1 MDLNKLLK
9 TQWDRAGAI
18 GLTGLGALFLL
29 LGWIG
34 VSGTALLA
42 EQAPYILSGGVGGVF
57 LLGIGSTLWISADLR
72 DEWRK
77 LDRIEAAIG
86 EGVLRWEEGLDAAPA
101 PSSTLRAAPA
111 SEILDS
117 AVDVPVTVAA
127 TTAKA
132 RATGSTAKAAR
143 SASPAPRRAP
153 RAKATAA
160 AHDA

>member
-86 EGVLRWEEGLDAAPA
+86 EGVLRWEEGPDAVPAPSSARRAAPA
-101 PSSTLRAAPA
+101 P
-111 SEILDS
+111 EVLDS
-117 AVDVPVTVAA
+117 TAELPVAVAA
-127 TTAKA
+127 TKA
-132 RATGSTAKAAR
+132 HAGDSTAKAAR
-143 SASPAPRRAP
+143 SASPAPRRAS

>member
-57 LLGIGSTLWISADLR
+57 LLGIGSTLWLSADLR

-86 EGVLRWEEGLDAAPA
+86 EGVLRWEGPEPVPAPA
-101 PSSTLRAAPA
+101 FTPRSVPAP
-111 SEILDS
+111 EVLDS
-117 AVDVPVTVAA
+117 TAEVPATVGSSSRS
-127 TTAKA
+127 KA
-132 RATGSTAKAAR
+132 NGSTAKAAR
-143 SASPAPRRAP
+143 AASAAPRRAP

>member
-18 GLTGLGALFLL
+18 GLTGLGVLFLL

-42 EQAPYILSGGVGGVF
+42 EQAPYILSGGIGGVF
-57 LLGIGSTLWISADLR
+57 LLGVASTLWISADLR

-86 EGVLRWEEGLDAAPA
+86 EGILRWEEGADPVTSFAPRTVPA
-101 PSSTLRAAPA
+101 QEPLESTV
-111 SEILDS
+111 E
-117 AVDVPVTVAA
+117 VPVA
-127 TTAKA
+127 TTAVKA
-132 RATGSTAKAAR
+132 NGTAKAAR
-143 SASPAPRRAP
+143 AASTSKPTTTRRSP
-153 RAKATAA
+153 RAKAAA

>member
-29 LGWIG
+29 FGWIG

-42 EQAPYILSGGVGGVF
+42 EQSPYILSGGVGGVF

-86 EGVLRWEEGLDAAPA
+86 EGVLRWEEGAEAAAAPA
-101 PSSTLRAAPA
+101 FTARRAPEV
-111 SEILDS
+111 SDS
-117 AVDVPVTVAA
+117 IVDVSA
-127 TTAKA
+127 
-132 RATGSTAKAAR
+132 AKAAR
-143 SASPAPRRAP
+143 SATTAPRRTP

-160 AHDA
+160 THDA